1 MFKKSISTLIVF
13 LLAISYVYADKVK
26 VGMITT
32 LSGGGSGL
40 GIDIRD
46 GFALAVK
53 DEPNIE
59 IISGDAPSFNKLSLI
74 GPSSTFDGCA
84 VHLMPLSFNIDS
96 LTLLFDARIRLI
108 ISIFYFKYF
117 NN

>member
-1 MFKKSISTLIVF
+1 MFKKSISTFILF
-13 LLAISYVYADKVK
+13 LLTISCAYGDKVK

-53 DEPNIE
+53 DETNICLLYT
-59 IISGDAPSFNKLSLI
+59 SPSPRDTIRSRM
-74 GPSSTFDGCA
+74 PSSA
-84 VHLMPLSFNIDS
+84 
-96 LTLLFDARIRLI
+96 
-108 ISIFYFKYF
+108 
-117 NN
+117 

>member
-1 MFKKSISTLIVF
+1 MLKKFISTVLLFLIT
-13 LLAISYVYADKVK
+13 ISNVYAEKVK

-59 IISGDAPSFNKLSLI
+59 IISGDDQRNLI
-74 GPSSTFDGCA
+74 LPFSWQ
-84 VHLMPLSFNIDS
+84 I
-96 LTLLFDARIRLI
+96 
-108 ISIFYFKYF
+108 K
-117 NN
+117 